1 MNRLMNIE
9 FISLLSLLFLEGLNW
24 INLKWNIPN
33 TFPLTSDNTLETN
46 PILAYFIITF
56 VIFAIALIQ
65 FRIFLLI

>member
-1 MNRLMNIE
+1 MNIE

-46 PILAYFIITF
+46 NILAYFIITF

-65 FRIFLLI
+65 FRTYYPI

>member
-46 PILAYFIITF
+46 NILAYFIITF

-65 FRIFLLI
+65 FRTYYPI